1 MNVSLATTD
10 AVILCGGLGT
20 RLQAI
25 VPDCPKVLAP
35 VQGRPFLDILLTHLD
50 QKGFR
55 RFILC
60 VGHQKEE
67 VKRHVAD
74 AYAKRNDLQIVFSE
88 ENESL
93 GTGGALK
100 RACGVVRSPH
110 FLAMNGDTF
119 CDLDFEALMRFH
131 KKNNA
136 LLSMVL
142 IPSEREDAGGVAM
155 GEGQRVVDFQERAV
169 SQRTSHINSGI
180 YCMSQEMKNHFPAK
194 DAFSLEYDFF
204 PGLAASKKFFGFLS
218 DTPAFDIGTPERYR
232 RADEFFASW
241 V

>member
-1 MNVSLATTD
+1 MEPLATTD
-10 AVILCGGLGT
+10 AVILCGGKGT
-20 RLQAI
+20 RLRSI
-25 VPDCPKVLAP
+25 VPDRPKVLAP
-35 VQGRPFLDILLTHLD
+35 VRGQPFLDLLLAGLAR
-50 QKGFR
+50 KGFR
-55 RFILC
+55 RFILS

-74 AYAKRNDLQIVFSE
+74 AYRKRSDITIVFSE
-88 ENESL
+88 EDEPL

-100 RACGVVRSPH
+100 RACGLVRSPH

-142 IPSEREDAGGVAM
+142 IPSKREDAGGVAL
-155 GEGQRVVDFQERAV
+155 GEGQRIAGFQERAV
-169 SQRTSHINSGI
+169 SQKTSHINSGI
-180 YCMSQEMKNHFPAK
+180 YCISQELKGHFPEK
-194 DAFSLEYDFF
+194 DIFSLEYDFF

-218 DTPAFDIGTPERYR
+218 DTPAFDIGTPERYQ